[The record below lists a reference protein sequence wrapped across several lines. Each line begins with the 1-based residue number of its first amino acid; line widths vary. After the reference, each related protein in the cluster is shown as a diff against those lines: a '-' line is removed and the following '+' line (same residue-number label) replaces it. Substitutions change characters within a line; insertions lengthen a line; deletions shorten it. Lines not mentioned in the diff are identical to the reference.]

1 MARAVACLTISLVF
15 LFIASAKAADAPVIE
30 SVADAASG
38 TVLWQR
44 SDSAAVPTLKPGQII
59 ILYGHGFGTGPITA
73 AQPGLDPP
81 AGGTPPVGGAV
92 SVVPSVAE
100 PADLELSKILFG
112 NVRAMERNLSSYR
125 ARIDLES
132 AASAVLSKIQNT
144 ALNYFVEDYDP
155 APDTRVADISA
166 WNDTAIN
173 VRVPITAYQGP
184 IEVIRI
190 SLNKDSVDDIRT
202 GAPLRYRDP
211 NTMRVSIGDT
221 S

>member
-1 MARAVACLTISLVF
+1 MPSCADERRPSISCRGRLMARSVTCLSFILTF
-15 LFIASAKAADAPVIE
+15 LFIAGAKAADTPVIE

-44 SDSAAVPTLKPGQII
+44 SNSDAAPTLKPGQAI
-59 ILYGHGFGTGPITA
+59 ILHGHGFGTGPITA
-73 AQPGLDPP
+73 ARPGLDPP

-144 ALNYFVEDYDP
+144 ALTHQSIIKTTFLLYHAAV
-155 APDTRVADISA
+155 SA
-166 WNDTAIN
+166 IA
-173 VRVPITAYQGP
+173 G
-184 IEVIRI
+184 
-190 SLNKDSVDDIRT
+190 
-202 GAPLRYRDP
+202 G
-211 NTMRVSIGDT
+211 
-221 S
+221 